1 MRVLLLAAT
10 LLLPLSAE
18 ASRPFSA
25 RDLCEVWAAAQCHAT
40 SCHED
45 GRERCTAESRKCP
58 SQSRTAAARQR
69 ADQVAACARALL
81 RGRCGD
87 PTPEECSSVTGP

>member
-1 MRVLLLAAT
+1 MRVLLLTAG
-10 LLLPLSAE
+10 LLLPMSAE
-18 ASRPFSA
+18 ASRPFSE
-25 RDLCEVWAAAQCHAT
+25 RDLCEVWAAAQCHTT

-45 GRERCTAESRKCP
+45 GKERCTAESRKCP
-58 SQSRTAAARQR
+58 SYSRAAVARQR

-87 PTPEECSSVTGP
+87 PAPGECSNVTGP